1 MKKVVC
7 IFLLFVLSGQISG
20 QISSN
25 KLADS
30 NWDSNWIGFG
40 HGGFKMSFNSTF
52 VTISNE
58 PNIYTQFKYYSIQN
72 DTLVIGGISPLDKK
86 NLDKPLKNYPTFK
99 INKIDNDSLVLEAL
113 NWKAVY
119 ITGILTTPYIDVSY
133 KKFVNLDKTLKPNTD
148 FSQGGAINDHLELF
162 KQK

>member
-58 PNIYTQFKYYSIQN
+58 PNFYTQFKYYSIQN